1 MIRYGVIYVF
11 VLKESEIIDEDID
24 GILERGVKK
33 IVEMNEKFFKMGE
46 SLFRNF
52 IMDIEL
58 SVYNF
63 EGEDYREK

>member
-33 IVEMNEKFFKMGE
+33 VRCGLNDVFNI
-46 SLFRNF
+46 
-52 IMDIEL
+52 
-58 SVYNF
+58 
-63 EGEDYREK
+63 